1 MNYKDMRIED
11 IIDWCQKNNEV
22 AWLKETAEK
31 LYTTKDGKERRISFI
46 ELKLEFVKKFM
57 PEIAPKA
64 QAKKPTMYDLIKNL

>member
-11 IIDWCQKNNEV
+11 IIDWCTKHDAV
-22 AWLKETAEK
+22 DWLKETAAK
-31 LYTTKDGKERRISFI
+31 TFVKDGKERRISFI

-64 QAKKPTMYDLIKNL
+64 QSKKPSMYDLIAKL